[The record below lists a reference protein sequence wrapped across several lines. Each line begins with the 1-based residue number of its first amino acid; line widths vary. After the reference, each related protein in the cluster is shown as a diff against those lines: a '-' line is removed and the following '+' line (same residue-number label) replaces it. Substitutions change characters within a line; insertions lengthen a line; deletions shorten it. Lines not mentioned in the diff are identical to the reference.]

1 MTERLLACL
10 NSHANS
16 RGVVLVTE
24 AVLLQELGEDRE
36 VVTKELKRL
45 EHAALI
51 EVSASLPFLVLRL
64 KKWSG
69 SSRKAADVNQPAHS
83 YPKQLLQSQQLKESY
98 RSTEETVTAEP
109 SLLQE
114 ILDTLGETDGT
125 SFEKA
130 VELYSP
136 HVIRTALD
144 RVRRARDIRKS
155 RTALFRH
162 LLPRLA
168 RENRRVA

>member
-1 MTERLLACL
+1 MTEKLLACL
-10 NSHANS
+10 NSHANN
-16 RGVVLVTE
+16 RGVVLV
-24 AVLLQELGEDRE
+24 AQDVLLRELGADSEM
-36 VVTKELKRL
+36 VTVELERL
-45 EHAALI
+45 ERAALV
-51 EVSASLPFLVLRL
+51 EVLAPLPFLVLRL

-69 SSRKAADVNQPAHS
+69 SHENLAELRPIAYSDS
-83 YPKQLLQSQQLKESY
+83 KQLSQKRLQDSH
-98 RSTEETVTAEP
+98 RPEEGARAGKAG
-109 SLLQE
+109 LLQE
-114 ILDTLGETDGT
+114 ILDTLGESDGK

-168 RENRRVA
+168 RESQRAA